1 MNVIEARNISKSY
14 KEKVIF
20 QNLSFV
26 VNEGEIVGIIGDS
39 GKGKTTLLNCLGQLD
54 EIDAGEIFIYGNK
67 INKQQRKKYFKEVFG
82 FLFQNFALIDNET
95 VFKNLNFISK
105 DRQLITQYLEDFG
118 LGKDCLNKYIFQ
130 LSGGEQQ
137 LISLIRMLL
146 KCPKIIFADEPT
158 ASLDEENG
166 LFVIKALQGLRDK
179 GVAIIIVTHDKHLL
193 QYFDRIIDLNHIE

>member
-118 LGKDCLNKYIFQ
+118 LGKDC
-130 LSGGEQQ
+130 
-137 LISLIRMLL
+137 
-146 KCPKIIFADEPT
+146 
-158 ASLDEENG
+158 
-166 LFVIKALQGLRDK
+166 
-179 GVAIIIVTHDKHLL
+179 
-193 QYFDRIIDLNHIE
+193 

>member
-54 EIDAGEIFIYGNK
+54 EIDTGEIFIYGNK

-95 VFKNLNFISK
+95 VF
-105 DRQLITQYLEDFG
+105 
-118 LGKDCLNKYIFQ
+118 
-130 LSGGEQQ
+130 
-137 LISLIRMLL
+137 
-146 KCPKIIFADEPT
+146 
-158 ASLDEENG
+158 
-166 LFVIKALQGLRDK
+166 
-179 GVAIIIVTHDKHLL
+179 
-193 QYFDRIIDLNHIE
+193 